1 MTHHVT
7 LRLDLNASDLEALAH
22 LLMKRQAIA
31 EMVAGSDVREEVR
44 IRDVLDLIAE
54 DFASSDAGKGVFSLD
69 SE

>member
-1 MTHHVT
+1 
-7 LRLDLNASDLEALAH
+7 
-22 LLMKRQAIA
+22 MKRQATA

-44 IRDVLDLIAE
+44 VRDVLDLIAE